1 LKKLLF
7 KEKKETM
14 MAIQQLTWKQ
24 YLDVTSKKAQQ
35 EQQTYLLIERSGF
48 VHTEYTEKEWEH
60 RSIAEE
66 GRILATIY
74 ASPIEH
80 KGEVV
85 ATYQVRE
92 GIEWIHDTKIIT
104 LYPQTEKEG
113 AK

>member
-1 LKKLLF
+1 
-7 KEKKETM
+7 

-35 EQQTYLLIERSGF
+35 EQQNYLLIERSGF
-48 VHTEYTEKEWEH
+48 VHVEYTEKEWEH
-60 RSIAEE
+60 RSTTEE

-74 ASPIEH
+74 AFPIEH
-80 KGEVV
+80 EGEVV
-85 ATYQVRE
+85 ATHQVRD

-104 LYPQTEKEG
+104 LYPQAEKEG